1 MGRASVMNN
10 KEELRR
16 EDTQNPK
23 RRKISITLF
32 ADELT
37 LDIMRTPTHTS
48 VDDLQPKACVGTRGS
63 VTGVNKCNSHVKW
76 FPRDRGQDGE
86 IRN

>member
-1 MGRASVMNN
+1 MINN

-23 RRKISITLF
+23 RRKIPITLL

-37 LDIMRTPTHTS
+37 LDIMRTPTYTG

-63 VTGVNKCNSHVKW
+63 VTGVNKCNSHVKS
-76 FPRDRGQDGE
+76 FPRDRGRDEE